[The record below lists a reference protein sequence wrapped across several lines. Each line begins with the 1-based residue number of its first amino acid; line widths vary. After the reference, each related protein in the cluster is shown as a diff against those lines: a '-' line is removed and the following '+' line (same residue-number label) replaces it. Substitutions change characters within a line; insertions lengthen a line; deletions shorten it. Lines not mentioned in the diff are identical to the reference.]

1 MKRQIQTLAVA
12 FTVILALSGCRK
24 AEPETPAPP
33 PPPSNPT
40 PPPPPPPPPA
50 EDPAAVAA
58 RNRATLMEMIH
69 FDFDRSDIRPD
80 ARAILEAKVPLL
92 RADPTLK
99 LRIDGHADERG
110 SVEYNIALGL
120 RRANAAKQ
128 FLVGYGLDES
138 RFETQSFGES
148 RPLDPASNESAWARN
163 RRAEFQITAGQ
174 LATAR

>member
-1 MKRQIQTLAVA
+1 NPRRTPRSRPVAPAPPGAPVVSKRSKVRSAMKRQIQTLAVA

-40 PPPPPPPPPA
+40 PPPPPPPPEPA
-50 EDPAAVAA
+50 EDPAAIAA
-58 RNRATLMEMIH
+58 KNRATLMEMIH
-69 FDFDRSDIRPD
+69 FDFDRSDIRGD
-80 ARAILEAKVPLL
+80 ARAILEAKVPIL

-120 RRANAAKQ
+120 RRANAA
-128 FLVGYGLDES
+128 
-138 RFETQSFGES
+138 
-148 RPLDPASNESAWARN
+148 
-163 RRAEFQITAGQ
+163 
-174 LATAR
+174 